1 MTKAVI
7 DVGSNSVL
15 LLIAEKTERG
25 WKTIHETSAVTG
37 LGSNTKVSGLIGEP
51 GATKTLEALKFCF
64 EQATKH
70 NVAGI
75 TAAGTMALRIATNA
89 RDFLSR
95 AKAQGTPLTI
105 LSGDDEARLGFLA
118 VAEDPI
124 FSRTNRLTIVDP
136 GGHST
141 ELMTAEKQD
150 ASWNT
155 LYKRSFPI
163 GALGLIETNF
173 PKESPSFAERLAA
186 VDSIDS
192 TINLEYLPHQCGT
205 VVVLGATGTNLI
217 SIREKL
223 TEWKPDL
230 VHGQT
235 LDFEEISR
243 AVGWMCDMTEAQR
256 AAILGIEK
264 GRERTIHIGALIL
277 ERFLQAT
284 HALECKVSVRGWRH
298 ALLDHPIT
306 TPV

>member
-15 LLIAEKTERG
+15 LLVATKYNDG
-25 WKTIHETSAVTG
+25 WKTIFETSAVTG
-37 LGSNTKVSGLIGEP
+37 LGANTKKTGLIGEH
-51 GATKTLEALKFCF
+51 GATETLNALRTAFQSAQ
-64 EQATKH
+64 EHGATE
-70 NVAGI
+70 I

-89 RDFLSR
+89 QEFL
-95 AKAQGTPLTI
+95 AQAESQKTPLTI
-105 LSGDDEARLGFLA
+105 LSGEDEANLGFLA
-118 VAEDPI
+118 VAEDPAI
-124 FSRTNRLTIVDP
+124 NQSDRLTIIDP

-141 ELMTAEKQD
+141 ELMTAQRQGS
-150 ASWNT
+150 SWHT
-155 LYKRSFPI
+155 LYKRSFPL
-163 GALGLIETNF
+163 GALGLIETCF
-173 PKESPSFAERLAA
+173 PNETPSFAERLAA
-186 VDSIDS
+186 VDHIDS
-192 TINLEYLPHQCGT
+192 TLGFEYLPHQCGT

-223 TEWKPDL
+223 TSWQPEL

-256 AAILGIEK
+256 RAIPGLEK

-298 ALLDHPIT
+298 ALLNHPVT
-306 TPV
+306 Q

>member
-1 MTKAVI
+1 MPKAVI

-15 LLIAEKTERG
+15 LLIAEKSG
-25 WKTIHETSAVTG
+25 QVWKTIHETSAVTG
-37 LGSNTKVSGLIGEP
+37 LGANTKKTGLIGEL
-51 GATKTLEALKFCF
+51 GATKTLEALKYCF

-70 NVAGI
+70 GVSDIN
-75 TAAGTMALRIATNA
+75 AAGTMALRIASNA
-89 RDFLSR
+89 NDFLQR
-95 AKAQGTPLTI
+95 AKNQGTPLTI
-105 LSGDDEARLGFLA
+105 LSGEDEALLGFLA
-118 VAEDPI
+118 VSEDPL
-124 FSRTNRLTIVDP
+124 FSHSNRLTIIDP

-141 ELMTAEKQD
+141 ELMTAQKEGN
-150 ASWNT
+150 SWRT

-163 GALGLIETNF
+163 GALGLIETSFPDETPNF
-173 PKESPSFAERLAA
+173 AQRLAA
-186 VDSIDS
+186 LDTIDS
-192 TINLEYLPHQCGT
+192 TLGFEYLPHQCGT

-223 TEWKPDL
+223 TQWQPEL

-256 AAILGIEK
+256 AAIPGIEK

-284 HALECKVSVRGWRH
+284 HALECKVSVRGWRY
-298 ALLDHPIT
+298 ALLDHSVT
-306 TPV
+306 TSV